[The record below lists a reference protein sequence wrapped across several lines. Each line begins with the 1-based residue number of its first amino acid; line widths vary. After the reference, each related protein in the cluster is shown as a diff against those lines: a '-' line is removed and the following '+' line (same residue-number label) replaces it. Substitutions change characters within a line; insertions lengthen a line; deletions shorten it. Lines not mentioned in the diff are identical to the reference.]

1 MSGEQKQRIQLARAV
16 YNDAD
21 IYLFDDPFS
30 AVEMPK
36 VTSAVLI
43 GVYALVSFS
52 TIEIVV
58 IIGIMA
64 SITWQVLIVAIP
76 ATLASKYV
84 QGYYQASARE
94 IIRINGTTKAPVMNF
109 AAETSLGMV
118 TVRAFNMVDR
128 FVKNYLKHVDTDA
141 SLFFHSNV
149 TMERLILRIETLQN
163 LTVFTAALLLILVPM
178 DYVFQGLVGL
188 SLSYAFTLTQAQIF
202 WTRWFCN
209 LSNYVI
215 SLKESNNSFTY
226 QLSLLL
232 LWNELIHFLQYLER
246 YRPNAPIVLKG
257 ITCTFK
263 EGSRVG
269 VVVRTGSGKTIVISA
284 LFRLVEPLRGN
295 IIIDEIDICSLG

>member
-1 MSGEQKQRIQLARAV
+1 
-16 YNDAD
+16 
-21 IYLFDDPFS
+21 
-30 AVEMPK
+30 
-36 VTSAVLI
+36 
-43 GVYALVSFS
+43 
-52 TIEIVV
+52 
-58 IIGIMA
+58 MA

-178 DYVFQGLVGL
+178 DYVFQGNTNV
-188 SLSYAFTLTQAQIF
+188 T
-202 WTRWFCN
+202 
-209 LSNYVI
+209 
-215 SLKESNNSFTY
+215 
-226 QLSLLL
+226 
-232 LWNELIHFLQYLER
+232 
-246 YRPNAPIVLKG
+246 
-257 ITCTFK
+257 
-263 EGSRVG
+263 
-269 VVVRTGSGKTIVISA
+269 
-284 LFRLVEPLRGN
+284 
-295 IIIDEIDICSLG
+295 